1 MDSSSLLLIA
11 VSFAVTFILA
21 RILGSGWRARRRERQ
36 AQAARANETRQAR
49 RARERKQRK

>member
-1 MDSSSLLLIA
+1 MDTSSLLLIA

-21 RILGSGWRARRRERQ
+21 RILGAGWRARRRERQ
-36 AQAARANETRQAR
+36 VQAARANETRQTR